1 MMAITAEFK
10 ELFGDWIAS
19 VTSAADAVAGRL
31 VRSRRISLDQGEDGT
46 LTAKAIA
53 SKAIAS
59 KAIASKAISSK
70 AISSKAIASKNALTL
85 SDISFRL
92 DRGKPNPPLPPDWVA
107 AFRGSRVEAQLPS
120 GHVMACPLDFPA
132 QAGDFLDGMIR
143 AQIDRLT
150 PWTVHDAIFGWTP
163 PVTAAN
169 ERIEVTFAAT
179 SKSKVEPLL
188 QFVQSQAVSSV
199 AIYSTVSAG
208 AGPAA
213 RIKLLEQSLQSTIG
227 STVSLPRLL
236 RGALLATGIAA
247 AASLLVAAYLENS
260 MQSEQ
265 SELQRQISQRRAALR
280 LDPNATGSGLGLLAK
295 RKQTTPSS
303 IMVMEAISRALPD
316 TTYVTELRIEGDK
329 VQVVGMTQD
338 APSLIKL
345 MEQSPQFTR
354 ATFFA
359 PTTRAANEPGERFHI
374 EAHITAYFGS
384 GT

>member
-1 MMAITAEFK
+1 MAVISEFK
-10 ELFGDWIAS
+10 ELFGEWIAA
-19 VTSAADAVAGRL
+19 VAGAADAVAGRL
-31 VRSRRISLDQGEDGT
+31 VRSRRIVLDESEDGT
-46 LTAKAIA
+46 LTAR
-53 SKAIAS
+53 
-59 KAIASKAISSK
+59 
-70 AISSKAIASKNALTL
+70 AIASKNGPAL

-92 DRGKPNPPLPPDWVA
+92 DRGKPSPPLPLDWVA
-107 AFRGSRVEAQLPS
+107 AFRGGRIEAQLPS
-120 GHVMACPLDFPA
+120 GQVMVCPLDFPA

-150 PWTVHDAIFGWTP
+150 PWTVQDAVFGWSP

-188 QFVQSQAVSSV
+188 QLVHALDAGSV
-199 AIYSTVSAG
+199 AIYGTAG

-213 RIKLLEQSLQSTIG
+213 RIKLLDRPLRSTMG

-236 RGALLATGIAA
+236 RTALLAGGIAA

-280 LDPNATGSGLGLLAK
+280 LDPNAAGSGLGLLAK

-303 IMVMEAISRALPD
+303 IMVLEAISRALPD

-338 APSLIKL
+338 APSLIRL

>member
-1 MMAITAEFK
+1 MALTDEFK

-19 VTSAADAVAGRL
+19 VAGAVDAAIGRF
-31 VRSRRISLDQGEDGT
+31 VRSRRILLDESEDGT
-46 LTAKAIA
+46 LTAKAA
-53 SKAIAS
+53 P
-59 KAIASKAISSK
+59 
-70 AISSKAIASKNALTL
+70 SKNAPAL

-92 DRGKPNPPLPPDWVA
+92 DGGIPQPSLPADWVA
-107 AFRGSRVEAQLPS
+107 AFRGSRVEAQLPA
-120 GHVMACPLDFPA
+120 GHVMVCPLDFPA
-132 QAGDFLDGMIR
+132 QAGAFLDGMIR

-150 PWTVHDAIFGWTP
+150 PWTINDALFGWSP
-163 PVTAAN
+163 PTTAAN
-169 ERIEVTFAAT
+169 ERIEVAFAAT
-179 SKSKVEPLL
+179 SKAKVQPLL
-188 QFVQSQAVSSV
+188 QFVQTLDAASIAVYGAAS
-199 AIYSTVSAG
+199 IG
-208 AGPAA
+208 AGPSV
-213 RIKLLEQSLQSTIG
+213 RIKLLDKPLQSAVG
-227 STVSLPRLL
+227 AALSVPRLL
-236 RGALLATGIAA
+236 RGVLLATGVAA
-247 AASLLVAAYLENS
+247 AASLMIAAYLENS

-280 LDPNATGSGLGLLAK
+280 LDSNATGSGLGLLAK

-303 IMVMEAISRALPD
+303 IMVLEAISRALPD

-338 APSLIKL
+338 APSLIRL

>member
-1 MMAITAEFK
+1 MTMISEFK
-10 ELFGDWIAS
+10 ELFGEWIAS
-19 VTSAADAVAGRL
+19 VTSAADTVAGRL
-31 VRSRRISLDQGEDGT
+31 VRSRRILLDEGEDGAF
-46 LTAKAIA
+46 TAKAVPSKPIV
-53 SKAIAS
+53 SKAIVS
-59 KAIASKAISSK
+59 R
-70 AISSKAIASKNALTL
+70 AIASKNGPAL

-107 AFRGSRVEAQLPS
+107 AFRGGRIDAQLPS
-120 GHVMACPLDFPA
+120 GHVMTCPLDFPA

-143 AQIDRLT
+143 SQIDRLT
-150 PWTVHDAIFGWTP
+150 PWTAHEALFGWSP
-163 PVTAAN
+163 PVARAN
-169 ERIEVTFAAT
+169 DRIEVTFAAT

-188 QFVQSQAVSSV
+188 QFVQSLAAGSV
-199 AIYSTVSAG
+199 AIYSTVSTG
-208 AGPAA
+208 GGPAA
-213 RIKLLEQSLQSTIG
+213 QIKLFDKSLQSAIGPTI
-227 STVSLPRLL
+227 SLPRML
-236 RGALLATGIAA
+236 RGALLATGAAA
-247 AASLLVAAYLENS
+247 AASLLVAAYLENA

-303 IMVMEAISRALPD
+303 VMVLEAISRALPD
-316 TTYVTELRIEGDK
+316 STYVTELRIEDGK

-338 APSLIKL
+338 APSLVRL

-359 PTTRAANEPGERFHI
+359 PTTHAANEPGERFHI

-384 GT
+384 GS

>member
-1 MMAITAEFK
+1 MMAVISEFK
-10 ELFGDWIAS
+10 ELFGEWIAA
-19 VTSAADAVAGRL
+19 VAGAVDAAAGRL
-31 VRSRRISLDQGEDGT
+31 VRSRRILLDEGEEGT
-46 LTAKAIA
+46 FTAR
-53 SKAIAS
+53 
-59 KAIASKAISSK
+59 
-70 AISSKAIASKNALTL
+70 AIASKNGPVL

-92 DRGKPNPPLPPDWVA
+92 DRGKPSPPLPPDWVA
-107 AFRGSRVEAQLPS
+107 AFRGGRVEAQLPS
-120 GHVMACPLDFPA
+120 GHVMVCPLDFPA

-150 PWTVHDAIFGWTP
+150 PWTVQDAVFGWSP
-163 PVTAAN
+163 PASAAN

-188 QFVQSQAVSSV
+188 QLVQMLDAGSV
-199 AIYSTVSAG
+199 AVYSTAAAG

-213 RIKLLEQSLQSTIG
+213 RITLLDKPLRSTMA
-227 STVSLPRLL
+227 STVSLPHLL
-236 RGALLATGIAA
+236 RTALLAGGIAA

-280 LDPNATGSGLGLLAK
+280 LDPNAVGSGLGLLAK

-303 IMVMEAISRALPD
+303 IMVLEAISHALPD

-338 APSLIKL
+338 APSLIRL

>member
-1 MMAITAEFK
+1 MAVTDEFK
-10 ELFGDWIAS
+10 ELFGDWIAA
-19 VTSAADAVAGRL
+19 VTCAVDAAIGRFM
-31 VRSRRISLDQGEDGT
+31 RSRRILLDESEDGT
-46 LTAKAIA
+46 LTARAA
-53 SKAIAS
+53 
-59 KAIASKAISSK
+59 
-70 AISSKAIASKNALTL
+70 ASKNAPAL

-92 DRGKPNPPLPPDWVA
+92 DGGRPQPPLPADWVA
-107 AFRGSRVEAQLPS
+107 ALRGSRVEAQLPA
-120 GHVMACPLDFPA
+120 GHVMVCPLDFPG
-132 QAGDFLDGMIR
+132 QAGAFLDGMIR

-150 PWTVHDAIFGWTP
+150 PWTVNDALFGWSP
-163 PVTAAN
+163 PTTAAN

-179 SKSKVEPLL
+179 SKTKVQPLL
-188 QFVQSQAVSSV
+188 QLVQTLDAASI
-199 AIYSTVSAG
+199 AIYSTASVG
-208 AGPAA
+208 AGPSA
-213 RIKLLEQSLQSTIG
+213 RIKLLDKPLQSAVG
-227 STVSLPRLL
+227 SALSVPRLL
-236 RGALLATGIAA
+236 RGVLLATGVAA
-247 AASLLVAAYLENS
+247 AASLMIAAYLENS

-280 LDPNATGSGLGLLAK
+280 LDSNATGSGLGLLAK

-303 IMVMEAISRALPD
+303 IMVLEAISRALPD

-338 APSLIKL
+338 APSLIRL

-374 EAHITAYFGS
+374 EAHITTYFGS